1 MADEKVICI
10 FKAPDGSTHWLIYD
24 DLAGI
29 QSALGVHVNLIKL
42 NTNTGTQIY
51 YANTKPVSTSEGIEI
66 IYENIVT
73 TPIINNLSPPG
84 KDKKQIKAF
93 QIKSDNVDYRDIIGR
108 INQIMKDITGVSQ
121 TFPPTIAHTLADII
135 TLGPNTFMKKGGK
148 KRYRS
153 YHKPSTSHRRSKKR
167 ATRGRKNK
175 RQSRRR
181 A

>member
-10 FKAPDGSTHWLIYD
+10 FEDPDGRTHWLIYA

-29 QSALGVHVNLIKL
+29 QSALGVGVNLIEL

-51 YANTKPVSTSEGIEI
+51 YAKTKPVSTSERIEI
-66 IYENIVT
+66 IYETIVT
-73 TPIINNLSPPG
+73 TPIIDNLSPG

-93 QIKSDNVDYRDIIGR
+93 QIKSDNVDYSDIIER
-108 INQIMKDITGVSQ
+108 INQIMKDLTGVSQ
-121 TFPPTIAHTLADII
+121 TFGPTIAGKLADII
-135 TLGPNTFMKKGGK
+135 IKGPKNFMKKGGK

>member
-10 FKAPDGSTHWLIYD
+10 FKDPDGSSHWLIYD

-29 QSALGVHVNLIKL
+29 QSALGDGVNLIKL

-51 YANTKPVSTSEGIEI
+51 YAKTKPVSTSEGIEI
-66 IYENIVT
+66 IYETIGT
-73 TPIINNLSPPG
+73 TSIINNLSPG

-93 QIKSDNVDYRDIIGR
+93 QIKSDNVDYRDIIER
-108 INQIMKDITGVSQ
+108 ITQITKDLTVVSQ
-121 TFPPTIAHTLADII
+121 TFPLTIAETLADII
-135 TLGPNTFMKKGGK
+135 AKGPENFMKEGGK